1 MIDHMIINSLFR
13 ERLRIL
19 ENKKK
24 LYQISKSV
32 DEIYQYQID
41 QFNNIWRKAVVE
53 IPFYQF
59 WKKKYDLP
67 IYINNLDELKN
78 FPVLKKKDIQENEN
92 LIFSSLKNYFI
103 ISTGGSS
110 GTPTRFPITKNES
123 LNSYAN
129 HYLGRSWWGIKPLDN
144 IILFWGHSH
153 LFGDG
158 LKGKIN
164 QYKRSLYDWIINT
177 KRLSAYDMSLDT
189 IDRYYQILKKSNPF
203 MIMGYTSAIYKIAKY
218 IYENNLDIKNKPK
231 LKCVVVTSETVS
243 KYDVNLIEE
252 VFNAPC
258 VIEYGMAETGVI
270 AYSKDSSENIKL
282 FWDTFIGIKDKE
294 NVLNITTINKKIFP
308 LINYKTDDIVETKD
322 SQSILEIK
330 KILGRKND
338 FIKIRVNSDFKEVH
352 SELFTHILKSIK
364 GVMDFKVIQMKNLSI
379 EIKYVSSNNLNISE
393 RFFEEIYKE
402 FNGIDKNIFS
412 FKQVDK
418 ISKTIA
424 GKAKWIEVQN

>member
-1 MIDHMIINSLFR
+1 MIDRMLINSLFKK
-13 ERLRIL
+13 RLRL
-19 ENKKK
+19 LDNKKK

-32 DEIYQYQID
+32 DEIYQYQINH
-41 QFNNIWRKAVVE
+41 FNNIWCKAIVE

-67 IYINNLDELKN
+67 ISINNLDELKN

-92 LIFSSLKNYFI
+92 LIFSYLKKYSI
-103 ISTGGSS
+103 ISTGGST

-129 HYLGRSWWGIKPLDN
+129 HYLGRNWWGIKPLDN

-153 LFGDG
+153 LFGNG

-164 QYKRSLYDWIINT
+164 HNKRLLYDWIINT
-177 KRLSAYDMSLDT
+177 KRLSAYDMSLDSME
-189 IDRYYQILKKSNPF
+189 RYCHILKKSNPF
-203 MIMGYTSAIYKIAKY
+203 MIIGYTSAIYKIAKY
-218 IYENNLDIKNKPK
+218 INENNLVINNMPN

-243 KYDVNLIEE
+243 NYDVNLIEK
-252 VFNAPC
+252 VFNVPC

-270 AYSKDSSENIKL
+270 AYSKENSENINV

-294 NVLNITTINKKIFP
+294 NVLNITTINERIFP
-308 LINYKTDDIVETKD
+308 LINYKTDDIVETKE
-322 SQSILEIK
+322 SHSILKIK
-330 KILGRKND
+330 KIIGRKND
-338 FIKIRVNSDFKEVH
+338 FIKIKVNSNFVEVH

-364 GVMDFKVIQMKNLSI
+364 GVMDFKIIQMKNLSI
-379 EIKYVSSNNLNISE
+379 EIKYVSLNNLSISE

-402 FNGIDKNIFS
+402 FKGIDKNIFS
-412 FKQVDK
+412 FKQVNE
-418 ISKTIA
+418 ITKTIA
-424 GKAKWIEVQN
+424 GKAKWIEVLN